1 MPSSRGTSQP
11 RDWTQVSLI
20 AGRFFTIWAK
30 REDMYNHGRICII
43 IHIHIYTYTNIYTH
57 IHTVR
62 WGNWSLMIFQYG
74 ANYTTWL
81 YLAIFL
87 LSDSSLE
94 ILLPWLPVLTCPT
107 QSVTWTLVLVF
118 LFLSLSVCPQLELFQ
133 VDVESRY
140 VPLLPV
146 AVCLT
151 FNMCPFD
158 FWE

>member
-11 RDWTQVSLI
+11 RDRTQVSLI
-20 AGRFFTIWAK
+20 AGGFFTIWAT
-30 REDMYNHGRICII
+30 REDMYNQGRICII

-57 IHTVR
+57 THTVR

-94 ILLPWLPVLTCPT
+94 ILLPWRPVLTCPT

-118 LFLSLSVCPQLELFQ
+118 LFSLSVCPQLELFQ

-140 VPLLPV
+140 APLLP
-146 AVCLT
+146 AAMCLT